1 MSSGN
6 FFDRI
11 GHGIRREAGNLSG
24 ARWSNEIAHRLEQWG
39 LPSTWA
45 SNIGTAL
52 APTVMPH
59 HATSYYAARQRGM
72 DPTDARQFATSDAL
86 RTAAAAAAVYGGV
99 EAAGAYGAGGGAAS
113 GSGATSG
120 LGGFVPASGGASGGF
135 TSSAG
140 TPFLGGSSLGGFG
153 SAGEVGG
160 SGIANGFGAGAG
172 GGLFNG
178 GGGVLGG
185 GGMLGQIDF
194 TKLMKGGLQGM
205 QQGQQG
211 AAQPQTDTS
220 LLAYLLAGRNQDQ
233 PAAQPMW
240 TELQ

>member
-1 MSSGN
+1 MSK
-6 FFDRI
+6 FLDW
-11 GHGIRREAGNLSG
+11 ASG
-24 ARWSNEIAHRLEQWG
+24 AKISNALGDRFKKWG
-39 LPSTWA
+39 LPTVLAEHWG
-45 SNIGTAL
+45 NTL
-52 APTVMPH
+52 APAPLTH
-59 HATSYYAARQRGM
+59 HATSYYAARDRGM
-72 DPTDARQFATSDAL
+72 DKTDARQYAQNDAL
-86 RTAAAAAAVYGGV
+86 RALISSAAVYGGV
-99 EAAGAYGAGGGAAS
+99 AAGGAYGAGGAAS

-160 SGIANGFGAGAG
+160 SGVANGFGAGAG

-178 GGGVLGG
+178 AGGVLNG

-194 TKLMKGGLQGM
+194 TKLMKGGMQGM
-205 QQGQQG
+205 QQGQQN
-211 AAQPQTDTS
+211 APQPQADSS
-220 LLAYLLAGRNQDQ
+220 LLAYLLANRGNNE
-233 PAAQPMW
+233 PSAAQPLW